1 MGRVEG
7 KVALISGGARGQ
19 GEAEARLLVIEGAK
33 VVIGDVLDTEGRA
46 VVADLGTAARYQHL
60 DVRRE
65 DDWQA
70 AVAAAVEVYGR
81 LDVLV
86 NNAGIVRVGAV
97 ADMTVEDYMAVVE
110 VNQLG
115 CFLGMKTAI
124 PAMKASGGGSIVNIS
139 STGGLHGVP
148 FTSAYAATK
157 FAIRGMTKVAAI
169 EVGHDGIRVN
179 SVHPGSID
187 TPMIHSPEFVGV
199 DKVAYYS
206 HLPVPRM
213 GEAEDVANMV
223 LFLASDES
231 SYCTGTEFVVDGGML
246 AGRPTQGIT
255 DRPSRDP
262 T

>member
-19 GEAEARLLVIEGAK
+19 GEAEARLLVAEGAK
-33 VVIGDVLDTEGRA
+33 VVVADVLDDEGKA
-46 VVADLGTAARYQHL
+46 LVAELGDAARFLHL
-60 DVRRE
+60 DVRHE
-65 DDWQA
+65 DEWRSV
-70 AVAAAVEVYGR
+70 VAATVEDFGS

-86 NNAGIVRVGAV
+86 NNAGIIRTGPIA
-97 ADMTVEDYMAVVE
+97 TTSVEDYMAIVE

-124 PAMKASGGGSIVNIS
+124 PAMKASGGGSIINTS
-139 STGGLHGVP
+139 STGGLHGVAY
-148 FTSAYAATK
+148 TSAYAATK
-157 FAIRGMTKVAAI
+157 FAVRGMTKVAAI

-187 TPMIHSPEFVGV
+187 TPMTRAPEFDGV
-199 DKVAYYS
+199 DKAAYHA

-213 GEAEDVANMV
+213 GVAEDVANMV

-231 SYCTGTEFVVDGGML
+231 AYCTGAEFVVDGGML
-246 AGRPTQGIT
+246 AGSPNT
-255 DRPSRDP
+255 DIGES
-262 T
+262 

>member
-19 GEAEARLLVIEGAK
+19 GEAEARLLVSQGAR
-33 VVIGDVLDTEGRA
+33 VVIADVLDDEGKA
-46 VVADLGTAARYQHL
+46 VAADLGDAARYVHR

-65 DDWQA
+65 SEWLA
-70 AVAAAVEVYGR
+70 AVAATVDAFGR

-86 NNAGIVRVGAV
+86 NNAGIIRVGSV
-97 ADMTVEDYMAVVE
+97 AETTVEDYMAVVE

-124 PAMKASGGGSIVNIS
+124 PAMKAAGGGSIINTS

-148 FTSAYAATK
+148 YTSAYAATK

-187 TPMIHSPEFVGV
+187 TPMTRAPEFDGV
-199 DKVAYYS
+199 DKVAYHS

-213 GEAEDVANMV
+213 GEVEDVANMV

-231 SYCTGTEFVVDGGML
+231 AYCTGAEFVVDGGML
-246 AGRPTQGIT
+246 AGLP
-255 DRPSRDP
+255 PSSMGDS
-262 T
+262 